1 MSTQK
6 QLEAIHAMLETGH
19 RSVQLERHTLPLW
32 GITFG
37 LVIAFIGRFFHP
49 LYAKAFWL
57 GSLAE
62 HSVIILIVIAV
73 LVLDYRLT
81 RATRRQRDETL
92 SLVQMRL
99 TRMVWLLAG
108 LAVLMSVFAAVQIGG
123 ARHILGLDV
132 VLAGVALYSIGL
144 FADSWL
150 RWSGILLLCLG
161 AMFMLFISASM
172 TLRWLT
178 ACTFAVGFPLI
189 QYFSLWAQTPV
200 RRAAATTLVLTAI
213 LASSAAAAAV
223 HYWTSVSGDGLPTYT
238 LTELRLQRPH
248 GDYVVVLPAGSKVP
262 IDVTLGGDLFRVSA
276 DATWQMELAQ
286 PLDVVLSDGKV
297 TGRYR
302 LGSGPWFRA
311 DEVLHAKRFL
321 RTISLSPETGLVA
334 HRDILLG
341 VDSQWGGWS
350 H

>member
-19 RSVQLERHTLPLW
+19 RSFRLERHTLPLW
-32 GITFG
+32 GLTFG

-62 HSVIILIVIAV
+62 HAVIIMIVATV

-92 SLVQMRL
+92 GLVQKRL
-99 TRMVWLLAG
+99 TRLVWLLVG
-108 LAVLMSVFAAVQIGG
+108 LAVLMSVFGAVQLGG
-123 ARHILGLDV
+123 ARHVLGFDV
-132 VLAGVALYSIGL
+132 VLAGIALYTIGL

-161 AMFMLFISASM
+161 ALFMLFVSANM

-189 QYFSLWAQTPV
+189 QYLSLWAQTPV
-200 RRAAATTLVLTAI
+200 RRVAATTLVLAAI
-213 LASSAAAAAV
+213 LASSAAAATI

-238 LTELRLQRPH
+238 LTELRMQRPH
-248 GDYVVVLPAGSKVP
+248 GDYVVELPAGSKVP
-262 IDVTLGGDLFRVSA
+262 IDVILGGDLFRVPA
-276 DATWQMELAQ
+276 DAAWQMELAQ
-286 PLDVVLSDGKV
+286 PLDMVLSEGKV

-302 LGSGPWFRA
+302 LGSGPWFLA
-311 DEVLHAKRFL
+311 DDAFHVRRFL
-321 RTISLSPETGLVA
+321 RTTSLSPETGLVA
-334 HRDILLG
+334 HREIVLG
-341 VDSQWGGWS
+341 VDTQWGSWP